1 MKINEEIEK
10 YLASQPEPKHSE
22 LEKLHGLILKTSPKC
37 RLWFLDGKN
46 DQGKVVSNPSI
57 GYGLLDLKYAN
68 GKTKGFYQV
77 GISAN
82 TSGISVY
89 VIGIEDKTYLAK
101 TYAKKL
107 GKASVTGYCIKFK
120 TLNDINIDV
129 LEEVIR
135 FGFENGKLE
144 TEA

>member
-57 GYGLLDLKYAN
+57 GYGLLELL
-68 GKTKGFYQV
+68 T
-77 GISAN
+77 
-82 TSGISVY
+82 
-89 VIGIEDKTYLAK
+89 
-101 TYAKKL
+101 
-107 GKASVTGYCIKFK
+107 
-120 TLNDINIDV
+120 
-129 LEEVIR
+129 
-135 FGFENGKLE
+135 
-144 TEA
+144 

>member
-68 GKTKGFYQV
+68 GKTKRFYQV